1 MKPVLCATAQVLGT
15 KDIDAGEGA
24 RILVS
29 FCVYYLLLCLCAHA
43 MGMFLTHY
51 LHCMV
56 FVFRHPEHPRHAA
69 QRHQPTI
76 LHGI

>member
-43 MGMFLTHY
+43 MGM
-51 LHCMV
+51 V
-56 FVFRHPEHPRHAA
+56 FNSLS
-69 QRHQPTI
+69 T
-76 LHGI
+76 LHGFCF